1 MSSGNDIAPTP
12 VHITFLRKIEDTM
25 HNKSLALTL
34 SFLSLLGIAGSL
46 TVRAAAAPQRKAII
60 VYHNDWGGAAP
71 AVRSELTSRGYSVTM
86 TDNATLGLQA
96 ITQASTS
103 LRSGDFLVVYLAGH
117 GYNPRAF
124 NDTAKATAL
133 DHFVEFNS
141 GILTVRQTAPLFE
154 KIAHTGVNLTVI
166 DGSCNGGETV
176 LYAMG
181 QPYCALATAGVFS
194 PSLTNFPYPSNA
206 IHRDA
211 TPGKFGTW
219 ADFTTMGAVLS
230 HIPSYPEGP
239 PYLTAA
245 WMNGEIIT
253 TLPERINQRLFRN
266 DNTDFANL
274 SLFLRPS
281 IGFLTHLD
289 LGGWNLHYQYC
300 YLYRLI
306 YPEEFAKLDPAEK
319 SRFTNSLA
327 TYLGAIHSFV
337 DPAAPRYARLRD
349 YFSNAPLLN
358 QAAKVYA
365 AQYSRVWQTLAN
377 DPAWNVD
384 ANPGL
389 HAAQMRDLTP
399 DAYRG
404 EAGFLKI
411 AGEIDWLLTVLE
423 RGFEQQELLLGE
435 IDAVARGLFRGE
447 KLPEVIRRPVK
458 MNWPPQRGSST
469 VRFNQFERAFV
480 RRITD
485 LDLRLKVRRQSLL
498 RPATQPGAR
507 QPLQLRLQ
515 ARRADALKAVNEG
528 VETYKGSFRTVISE
542 KVGFRVALLDRA
554 GREKLELL
562 IGRFKAIAPTLA
574 YAEAR
579 ISFLL
584 SIVEDAMVTVQAGGP
599 SPSSQVPF

>member
-1 MSSGNDIAPTP
+1 MFPKTE
-12 VHITFLRKIEDTM
+12 RTM

-34 SFLSLLGIAGSL
+34 SFLSLLAIAGSL
-46 TVRAAAAPQRKAII
+46 TVRAAAAPQRKAVI

-71 AVRSELTSRGYSVTM
+71 AARSELTSRGYTVTM
-86 TDNATLGLQA
+86 TDNATVGLQA
-96 ITQASTS
+96 ITDASTS

-117 GYNPRAF
+117 GSNPRRF

-133 DHFVEFNS
+133 EHFVEFNS
-141 GILTVRQTAPLFE
+141 GILKVRQTAPLFE
-154 KIAHTGVNLTVI
+154 QIARTGVHLTVI
-166 DGSCNGGETV
+166 DGSCNGAETV

-206 IHRDA
+206 MHRDA
-211 TPGKFGTW
+211 RPGRFGSW
-219 ADFTTMGAVLS
+219 ADLTTIGGVVS
-230 HIPSYPEGP
+230 HIVSYPEGP
-239 PYLTAA
+239 PFFTAG

-253 TLPERINQRLFRN
+253 SLPERINQRLFRN

-281 IGFLTHLD
+281 IGFLTGLD

-300 YLYRLI
+300 YLYRFI
-306 YPEEFAKLDPAEK
+306 YPDDYAKLDPVEK

-327 TYLGAIHSFV
+327 TYLAAIHSTV
-337 DPAAPRYARLRD
+337 DPAAPRFATLRN
-349 YFSNAPLLN
+349 YLTNPALLN

-404 EAGFLKI
+404 EAGFLNI
-411 AGEIDWLLTVLE
+411 AGEIDWLLSIME

-435 IDAVARGLFRGE
+435 IDAAARGLFVGE
-447 KLPEVIRRPVK
+447 KLPEMTKRPVK
-458 MNWPPQRGSST
+458 MNWPPDPGSST
-469 VRFNQFERAFV
+469 VKFNQFERAFV
-480 RRITD
+480 KRIHD
-485 LDLRLKVRRQSLL
+485 LDLRLKVRRQFLL
-498 RPATQPGAR
+498 RPTTQVTGKPAVQLVAKAR
-507 QPLQLRLQ
+507 T
-515 ARRADALKAVNEG
+515 AEALKAVNEG
-528 VETYKGSFRTVISE
+528 VETYKGSFTTLISE
-542 KVGFRVALLDRA
+542 KVGFRVAALDPAR
-554 GREKLELL
+554 RQRLELL

-584 SIVEDAMVTVQAGGP
+584 SIVEDAIVTVQAGGP

>member
-1 MSSGNDIAPTP
+1 
-12 VHITFLRKIEDTM
+12 M
-25 HNKSLALTL
+25 HNKSLALVL
-34 SFLSLLGIAGSL
+34 SSLSLLGIVGSL
-46 TVRAAAAPQRKAII
+46 TVRAAAPPQRKAII

-71 AVRSELTSRGYSVTM
+71 AVRSELTSRGYTVTI
-86 TDNATLGLQA
+86 TDTATVGLQA

-117 GYNPRAF
+117 GSNPRAF

-133 DHFVEFNS
+133 EHFVEFNS
-141 GILTVRQTAPLFE
+141 GILKVRQTAPLFE
-154 KIAHTGVNLTVI
+154 KIAQTGVKLTVI

-206 IHRDA
+206 MHRDA
-211 TPGKFGTW
+211 TPGRFGGW
-219 ADFTTMGAVLS
+219 ADHTTIGAVVS
-230 HIPSYPEGP
+230 HVASFPEGP
-239 PYLTAA
+239 PYLTAG

-281 IGFLTHLD
+281 IGFLTGLD

-300 YLYRLI
+300 YLYRFI
-306 YPEEFAKLDPAEK
+306 YPDDFAKLDPAEK

-327 TYLGAIHSFV
+327 TYLAAIHSTV
-337 DPAAPRYARLRD
+337 DPAAPRYATLRT
-349 YFSNAPLLN
+349 YLTNPALLN

-389 HAAQMRDLTP
+389 HGAQMRDLTP

-404 EAGFLKI
+404 EAGFLNI
-411 AGEIDWLLTVLE
+411 AGEIDWLLSIME

-435 IDAVARGLFRGE
+435 IDAVARGLFVGQ
-447 KLPEVIRRPVK
+447 KLPEIIRRPVK
-458 MNWPPQRGSST
+458 MNWPPEPGSPT
-469 VRFNQFERAFV
+469 LKFNQFERAFV
-480 RRITD
+480 RRIHD
-485 LDLRLKVRRQSLL
+485 LDLRLKVRRQFLL
-498 RPATQPGAR
+498 RPATQVTGKPAV
-507 QPLQLRLQ
+507 QLV
-515 ARRADALKAVNEG
+515 AKATKADALKAVNEG
-528 VETYKGSFRTVISE
+528 VETYKGSFTTLISE
-542 KVGFRVALLDRA
+542 KVGFPVSSLDPAR
-554 GREKLELL
+554 RQRLELL